1 MTLTFCRPVHTRT
14 GTSGGRPPGRGLI
27 GGVPVDHRR
36 PSRGS
41 TVHPGLLV
49 LALALGVTTLS
60 LLQSLVVPVLGS
72 IQRQLD
78 ISAGAAGWVLTANLL
93 AAAVL
98 TPVLGRLGDLRG
110 ERPVILG
117 ILIAVAVGTVLAI
130 VSPSLPLLLVGR
142 VLQGS
147 SYGLFPLSISVLR
160 RELPAERL
168 SVAMSVVSST
178 LAVGGVAGLVATG
191 LLSGPGSDYRRPFW
205 IGLGVTLLSLAL
217 CYRVLPRRPAAGTG
231 RVDWWGAVVLGTGL
245 VPLLLPVSQGHSWGW
260 TSPAVLGSL
269 AASLLILT
277 GWVLLER
284 RLREPLVR
292 PGMLAD
298 RRTVIP
304 NVAGLMTGVALFASF
319 LAVLQYVQAPPALA
333 GYGFGASVLG
343 ASVIFLLPGGVAG
356 IALAPFAGRL
366 VTRLGALPTLIGGSL
381 FGVAGFPLLAFLRG
395 QPWLVVVAG
404 LLTQVSVTMAY
415 AALPAL
421 VVQAVAEE
429 ETGVAN
435 AVNSIARSVGQ
446 ALGSTVAVT
455 LIAGGLD
462 PATGFP
468 RASAFT
474 QVALLGAVASVA
486 VVAVGVIGLL
496 GDRRRGTGRRP
507 DPLAPVEEA
516 TARAGEWS
524 PVSGIR

>member
-1 MTLTFCRPVHTRT
+1 
-14 GTSGGRPPGRGLI
+14 
-27 GGVPVDHRR
+27 
-36 PSRGS
+36 
-41 TVHPGLLV
+41 V

-60 LLQSLVVPVLGS
+60 LLQSLVVPVLGT
-72 IQRQLD
+72 IQQQLD
-78 ISAGAAGWVLTANLL
+78 ISASAAGWVLTANLL
-93 AAAVL
+93 AAAVF

-117 ILIAVAVGTVLAI
+117 TLGTVVAGTALTI
-130 VSPSLPLLLVGR
+130 VASSLPLLLAGR
-142 VLQGS
+142 ILQGA

-160 RELPAERL
+160 RELPEARL

-191 LLSGPGSDYRRPFW
+191 LLSGVGVDYRRPFW
-205 IGLGVTLLSLAL
+205 IGLGAAVLSLAL
-217 CYRVLPRRPAAGTG
+217 SFRVLPRRPASGTG
-231 RVDWWGAVVLGTGL
+231 RVDWWGAVVLGAGL
-245 VPLLLPVSQGHSWGW
+245 VLLLLPVSQGHDWGW
-260 TSPAVLGSL
+260 GSPAVLGCL
-269 AASLLILT
+269 AAAVVTLI

-284 RLREPLVR
+284 RTREPLVR
-292 PGMLAD
+292 PGLLAD
-298 RRTVIP
+298 RRTIVP

-319 LAVLQYVQAPPALA
+319 LAVLQYVQAPPDVA
-333 GYGFGASVLG
+333 GYGFGASVLE
-343 ASVIFLLPGGVAG
+343 AAVIYLVPGGIAG
-356 IALAPFAGRL
+356 ILVAPFAGRL
-366 VTRLGALPTLIGGSL
+366 VTRLGALPTLMGGAAS
-381 FGVAGFPLLAFLRG
+381 GIAGFTLLAFFRG
-395 QPWLVVVAG
+395 EPWLVVVAG
-404 LLTQVSVTMAY
+404 LLTQVAVTLSY

-421 VVQAVAEE
+421 VVQAVSEA

-435 AVNSIARSVGQ
+435 AVNSIARSAGQ

-455 LIAGGLD
+455 LIAAGFD

-468 RASAFT
+468 RAIVFT

-486 VVAVGVIGLL
+486 VLVVGVIGLL
-496 GDRRRGTGRRP
+496 ADRRHGTGHRP

>member
-1 MTLTFCRPVHTRT
+1 MPLGIGRRYPGTAPRT
-14 GTSGGRPPGRGLI
+14 GALI
-27 GGVPVDHRR
+27 
-36 PSRGS
+36 
-41 TVHPGLLV
+41 

-60 LLQSLVVPVLGS
+60 LLQSLVVPVLGT
-72 IQRQLD
+72 IERQLG
-78 ISAGAAGWVLTANLL
+78 ISASAAGWVLTANLL

-98 TPVLGRLGDLRG
+98 TPVLGKLGDLRG

-117 ILIAVAVGTVLAI
+117 ILVAVAVGTLLAI
-130 VSPSLPLLLVGR
+130 VSSSLPLLLVGR

-160 RELPAERL
+160 RELPERRL

-191 LLSGPGSDYRRPFW
+191 LLSGEGADYRRPFW

-217 CYRVLPRRPAAGTG
+217 AARVLPHRAPSASG
-231 RVDWWGAVVLGTGL
+231 RVDSWGAVVLGTGL
-245 VPLLLPVSQGHSWGW
+245 VLLLLPVSQGHAWGW
-260 TSPAVLGSL
+260 GSPRVVGCLVASAVV
-269 AASLLILT
+269 LT
-277 GWVLLER
+277 GWVLLQQR
-284 RLREPLVR
+284 TREPLVR

-298 RRTVIP
+298 RRTIIP

-319 LAVLQYVQAPPALA
+319 LAVLQYVQAPPELT
-333 GYGFGASVLG
+333 GYGFGASVLE
-343 ASVIFLLPGGVAG
+343 ASVVYLLPGGVAG
-356 IALAPFAGRL
+356 IVLAPFAGRL
-366 VTRLGALPTLIGGSL
+366 VSRLGALPTLIGGAL
-381 FGVAGFPLLAFLRG
+381 CGIAGFTLLAFLRG
-395 QPWLVVVAG
+395 QPWIVIVAG
-404 LLTQVSVTMAY
+404 LLTQVAVTMAY

-421 VVQAVAEE
+421 VVQAVDEA

-455 LIAGGLD
+455 LIAAGLD

-468 RASAFT
+468 RAIAFT
-474 QVALLGAVASVA
+474 QVALIGAIASAA
-486 VVAVGVIGLL
+486 VMLVGVLGLVA
-496 GDRRRGTGRRP
+496 DRRHGTGHRP